1 MASMKDILQLKGHEV
16 LTINRGETVFAALQ
30 LMAEKNVG
38 ALIVTADEGRVAGIF
53 TERDYA
59 RKVVLKGI
67 SSLNTP
73 LEKIMTESVCFVD
86 PELSVDEGMALMTQK
101 RCRHLPVLDQGE
113 LVGLV
118 SIGDLVKA
126 AIEDKEFII
135 DQLTRYIQSGS

>member
-1 MASMKDILQLKGHEV
+1 MASMKDILQLKGQEV

-38 ALIVTADEGRVAGIF
+38 ALIVTGDEGRVAGIF

-59 RKVVLKGI
+59 RKVILKGI

-86 PELSVDEGMALMTQK
+86 PELSVDEGMALMTEK

-135 DQLTRYIQSGS
+135 DQLTRYIQSG

>member
-1 MASMKDILQLKGHEV
+1 MASMKDILQLKGQEV

-38 ALIVTADEGRVAGIF
+38 ALIVTGDEGRVAGIF

-59 RKVVLKGI
+59 RKVILKGI

-86 PELSVDEGMALMTQK
+86 PELSVDEGMALMTEK

-135 DQLTRYIQSGS
+135 DQLTRYIQSV

>member
-1 MASMKDILQLKGHEV
+1 MASMKDILQLKGQDV
-16 LTINRGETVFAALQ
+16 LTISRGETVFAALQ
-30 LMAEKNVG
+30 LMAERNVG
-38 ALIVTADEGRVAGIF
+38 ALVVTNDTGRVAGIF

-59 RKVVLKGI
+59 RKVILKGI

-73 LEKIMTESVCFVD
+73 LEKIMTESVYFVD
-86 PELSVDEGMALMTQK
+86 PEMSVDEGMALMTEK

-135 DQLTRYIQSGS
+135 EQLTRYIQSG

>member
-1 MASMKDILQLKGHEV
+1 MASMKDILQLKGQEV

-38 ALIVTADEGRVAGIF
+38 ALIVTGDDGRVAGIF

-59 RKVVLKGI
+59 RKVILKGI

-86 PELSVDEGMALMTQK
+86 PELSVDEGMALMTEK

-135 DQLTRYIQSGS
+135 DQLTRYIQSG